1 MSREWVRTMD
11 MAFKL
16 QENNKKKKKT
26 KKGKKEDSS
35 QVVTQNEEIKAH
47 VRRF

>member
-16 QENNKKKKKT
+16 QENNKKKKKQRKE
-26 KKGKKEDSS
+26 KKRTPLKSS
-35 QVVTQNEEIKAH
+35 LKM
-47 VRRF
+47 RK